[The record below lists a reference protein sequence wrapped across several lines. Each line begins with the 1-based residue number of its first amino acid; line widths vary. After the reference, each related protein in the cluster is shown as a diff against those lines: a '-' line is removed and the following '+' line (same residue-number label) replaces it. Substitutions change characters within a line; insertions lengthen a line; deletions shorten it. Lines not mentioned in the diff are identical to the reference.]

1 MHLLQVSPPVPV
13 YTRVHFF
20 EVTNA
25 RAVEAGAERPRLLER
40 GPYSYR
46 QHRKKVN
53 ITREGGL
60 IR

>member
-1 MHLLQVSPPVPV
+1 MSPPVPV
-13 YTRVHFF
+13 YTKVHFF
-20 EVTNA
+20 VVTNP
-25 RAVEAGAERPRLLER
+25 RQVQAGAERPRLVER

-53 ITREGGL
+53 VTREADR